1 MKDYLSIVSVV
12 ENKIAKYQ
20 DFDTLGEAQAHA
32 TKYSGFAVAS
42 PGSQLD
48 SITVNGQSLTYD
60 TTAVNLVEA
69 TKASNKYQRLRRE
82 EYPPVGDQ
90 LDALW
95 KGGQAATDM
104 KVIIDAVKAK
114 YPKP

>member
-1 MKDYLSIVSVV
+1 MKNYLSIISVV
-12 ENKIAKYQ
+12 DTKIAKYQ

-32 TKYSGFAVAS
+32 TEYSGFAVAS
-42 PGSQLD
+42 PGPQLD
-48 SITVNGQSLTYD
+48 SITVIGKSLTYD
-60 TTAVNLVEA
+60 TTVADLAEA